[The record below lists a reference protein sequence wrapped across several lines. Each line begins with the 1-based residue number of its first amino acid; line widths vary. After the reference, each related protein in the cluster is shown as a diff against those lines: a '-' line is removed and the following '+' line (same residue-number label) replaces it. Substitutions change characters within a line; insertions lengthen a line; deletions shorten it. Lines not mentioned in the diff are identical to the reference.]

1 MGILN
6 QQRELVEALKEFA
19 SSLKIE
25 FGWHYLL
32 DITWIL
38 THLETIEGNFI
49 MDAGAGTG
57 LMQWYLASK
66 GARVLSVD
74 RLSRANLPLRFRNRF
89 NVEGKHPQDL
99 NPPTQVLKSS
109 TKQGTSSNSALK
121 DVARSGRTLFE
132 LIQYSA
138 NQFISN
144 TSTRRNNGIVIV
156 YNQDL
161 TDLAEIDDDSL
172 DAVVSVSA
180 LEHNTPDGL
189 VSVVQEIMRVL
200 KPGAPLVAT
209 LGASRDQDWHHEPS
223 NGWCY
228 SQESLED
235 IFGFTG
241 EVPSNFDQ
249 YNALLDQLRN
259 CAELQENLAGFYFK
273 SGDNG
278 MPWGKWDPQ
287 YQPVGIYK
295 VKANA

>member
-1 MGILN
+1 
-6 QQRELVEALKEFA
+6 
-19 SSLKIE
+19 
-25 FGWHYLL
+25 
-32 DITWIL
+32 
-38 THLETIEGNFI
+38 
-49 MDAGAGTG
+49 
-57 LMQWYLASK
+57 
-66 GARVLSVD
+66 
-74 RLSRANLPLRFRNRF
+74 
-89 NVEGKHPQDL
+89 L

>member
-19 SSLKIE
+19 RSLKIE

-38 THLETIEGNFI
+38 SHLQAIDGKFI

-66 GARVLSVD
+66 SARVLSVD
-74 RLSRANLPLRFRNRF
+74 RLSRADLPLRFRNRF
-89 NVEGKHPQDL
+89 NVEGIRPQDL
-99 NPPTQVLKSS
+99 NPPTQIFK
-109 TKQGTSSNSALK
+109 TNPGTSSNSALK
-121 DVARSGRTLFE
+121 DIARGGRTLFE
-132 LIQYSA
+132 LIRYTA
-138 NQFISN
+138 NQFVSN
-144 TSTRRNNGIVIV
+144 TSSRGDKGTVLIH
-156 YNQDL
+156 NQDL
-161 TDLAEIDDDSL
+161 TDLSYIEDGSL

-180 LEHNTPDGL
+180 LEHNSPDGL
-189 VSVVQEIMRVL
+189 ENVVREIMRVL
-200 KPGAPLVAT
+200 KAGAPLVAT
-209 LGASRDQDWHHEPS
+209 LCASRDKDWRHEPS

-228 SQESLED
+228 GQDSLKR
-235 IFGFTG
+235 IFDFTG
-241 EVPSNFDQ
+241 EVETNYDQ
-249 YNALLDQLRN
+249 YDSLLDKLKNCVELR
-259 CAELQENLAGFYFK
+259 ENLAGFYYN

-295 VKANA
+295 VKQNG